1 MKKKLPVNHID
12 DWQKMLAETLP
23 SKVLREIGIKY
34 KVGKTDLAM
43 MLVDLY
49 FGVGLKEIQA
59 IWKWD
64 INNSGKGLDDSAIDK
79 ILGEL
84 KIRDDV

>member
-1 MKKKLPVNHID
+1 MKKLPINHID
-12 DWQKMLAETLP
+12 GWQKMLLDELP
-23 SKVLREIGIKY
+23 SKVLREIARKY
-34 KVGKTDLAM
+34 DVGKTELAM
-43 MLVDLY
+43 IIDDLYTGVDL
-49 FGVGLKEIQA
+49 KEVQA